1 MKRSLLPLSTLM
13 LLALSGCIT
22 TPPHSSPA
30 SLLSQA
36 ASIHPQPPHRA
47 LPPPQALRASFLP
60 PIRHAPSHLSPEHFN
75 LAVHNVPARAFFLGL
90 VKGTSYNIVVAPKV
104 RGRVTLTL
112 KRVTIPEVLAIL
124 EATYGYHYQRIPGGY
139 LVLPKGLLT
148 RVFQVNYLDVS
159 RKGVTRTM
167 VTSGETTNVPENNGY
182 GGGMYGGMY
191 GGEGGIGMTGY
202 SGAQG
207 GMSQQLYL
215 PSGQEASTSVET
227 KFKADFWKHIL
238 KALDS
243 IVGTTGGRKI
253 IVSPASGVVVVRATP
268 EDIRMAARYLK
279 TVQGSLDREVVIE
292 AKILEVTLNKGF
304 QTGINWA
311 ALGQPGTGKTIL
323 AGQIGGQNLFNQ
335 GVSTLAG
342 QPIALQP
349 NNPTPISSFP
359 TTAFGGTFA
368 TALNLGDFSGF
379 IELLQ
384 TQGQVHVL
392 SSPRVA
398 TLNNQQAVIKVGTDQ
413 YFVTGVNSNT
423 VALTAVST
431 ASNVIL
437 TPFFSGISL
446 DVTPQI
452 TSHGAVILQIH
463 PTVSKVTTQIT
474 SYTVSGQ
481 SSTLPLA
488 LSQVRESDTVVR
500 AHSGQVIVIGGLM
513 KNEIENQVYET
524 PVLGHIPFLG
534 NLFKQRLQK
543 TVKTELVILLRPIV
557 VGTRRAWSRYARHEA
572 HYFRGYG
579 HLLHSR
585 GH

>member
-1 MKRSLLPLSTLM
+1 MKRFFLSQSVLV
-13 LLALSGCIT
+13 LLALTGCVT

-36 ASIHPQPPHRA
+36 GRIHPKAPSRT
-47 LPPPQALRASFLP
+47 LPPPAALAASFLP
-60 PIRHAPSHLSPEHFN
+60 PIGHARGHLSPEHFD
-75 LAVHNVPARAFFLGL
+75 LSVHNVPARAFFLGL
-90 VKGTSYNIVVAPKV
+90 VKGTPYNIVVAPKV

-139 LVLPKGLLT
+139 LVLPKGLVT

-159 RKGVTRTM
+159 RKGITRTM

-182 GGGMYGGMY
+182 GAGMYGGMY
-191 GGEGGIGMTGY
+191 GGIGGGMTGY
-202 SGAQG
+202 SGMQG
-207 GMSQQLYL
+207 GLGQQLYL

-227 KFKADFWKHIL
+227 KFQSDFWKHIQ

-243 IVGTTGGRKI
+243 IIGTTGGRKI

-268 EDIRMAARYLK
+268 EEIRLAARYLK

-311 ALGQPGTGKTIL
+311 ALGQPGAGKTIL
-323 AGQIGGQNLFNQ
+323 AGQVGGQNLFNQ

-452 TSHGAVILQIH
+452 TSHGSVILQIH

-524 PVLGHIPFLG
+524 PVLGNIPLFG

-557 VGTRRAWSRYARHEA
+557 VGTRRSWARYARRESR
-572 HYFRGYG
+572 YFRGYG
-579 HLLHSR
+579 HLLHH
-585 GH
+585 GDH

>member
-1 MKRSLLPLSTLM
+1 MKRSCLLLILFVLP
-13 LLALSGCIT
+13 ALSGCILS
-22 TPPHSSPA
+22 PPHSSPA

-36 ASIHPQPPHRA
+36 ARTHPAAAHPA
-47 LPPPQALRASFLP
+47 PPPREIATSFLP
-60 PIRHAPSHLSPEHFN
+60 PIRHMPRIPSSEHFN
-75 LAVHNVPARAFFLGL
+75 LAVHRVPARAFFLGL
-90 VKGTSYNIVVAPKV
+90 VKGTPYNIVVAPKV
-104 RGRVTLTL
+104 NGRVTLTL
-112 KRVTIPEVLAIL
+112 KHVTVPEVLAIVQ
-124 EATYGYHYQRIPGGY
+124 ATYGYHYRHIPGGY

-182 GGGMYGGMY
+182 GGYGGYGAGMYG
-191 GGEGGIGMTGY
+191 
-202 SGAQG
+202 AQG
-207 GMSQQLYL
+207 YAGQGAFNQQLYL
-215 PSGQEASTSVET
+215 PSGQEASSSVET
-227 KFKADFWKHIL
+227 KFKSNFWKHIV
-238 KALDS
+238 KALDA
-243 IVGTTGGRKI
+243 IVGTGGGRQV
-253 IVSPASGVVVVRATP
+253 IVSPASGVVVVRAQP
-268 EDIRMAARYLK
+268 EEIRMAARYLR
-279 TVQGSLDREVVIE
+279 TVQGSLDREVVIQ

-304 QTGINWA
+304 QSGVNWA
-311 ALGQPGTGKTIL
+311 ALGQPGAGNSIL
-323 AGQIGGQNLFNQ
+323 AGQVGGQNLFNQ

-342 QPIALQP
+342 QPVTLEP
-349 NNPTPISSFP
+349 NNPKPISSFP

-368 TALNLGDFSGF
+368 AALNLGDFSGF

-392 SSPRVA
+392 SSPSVA

-431 ASNVIL
+431 ANNVVL

-446 DVTPQI
+446 DVTPEI
-452 TSHGAVILQIH
+452 TGHGSVILQIH
-463 PTVSKVTTQIT
+463 PTVSKVSTQIT

-513 KNEIENQVYET
+513 KNEIENEVYET
-524 PVLGHIPFLG
+524 PLLGQIPLLG
-534 NLFKQRLQK
+534 NLFKQKLQK
-543 TVKTELVILLRPIV
+543 SVKTELVILLRPIV
-557 VGTRRAWSRYARHEA
+557 VGTRESWSRYERHEA
-572 HYFRGYG
+572 RSFRAYG
-579 HLLHSR
+579 RLLHAG

>member
-1 MKRSLLPLSTLM
+1 MKKCFLPL
-13 LLALSGCIT
+13 LLLLTLSGCIIS
-22 TPPHSSPA
+22 PPHSSPA

-36 ASIHPQPPHRA
+36 ARIHPAPPHRA
-47 LPPPQALRASFLP
+47 TPPPASLASSFLP
-60 PIRHAPSHLSPEHFN
+60 PIQHAPAYLTPERFN
-75 LAVHNVPARAFFLGL
+75 LAVHDVPARAFFLGL
-90 VKGTSYNIVVAPKV
+90 VKGTPYNIVVAPKV
-104 RGRVTLTL
+104 SGRVTLTL
-112 KRVTIPEVLAIL
+112 KHVTIPEVLAIL

-182 GGGMYGGMY
+182 GSGMYGGMY
-191 GGEGGIGMTGY
+191 GGYGAGMTGY
-202 SGAQG
+202 PGAAG
-207 GMSQQLYL
+207 GLGQQQLYL

-227 KFKADFWKHIL
+227 KFKSDFWKHVQ

-253 IVSPASGVVVVRATP
+253 IVSPASGVVVVRGTP
-268 EDIRMAARYLK
+268 EEIRMAARYLK

-311 ALGQPGTGKTIL
+311 ALGQPGAGKTIL

-342 QPIALQP
+342 QPITLEP
-349 NNPTPISSFP
+349 NNPNPISSYP

-368 TALNLGDFSGF
+368 AALNLGDFSGF

-452 TSHGAVILQIH
+452 TGRGAVILQIH

-524 PVLGHIPFLG
+524 PVLGDIPLLG
-534 NLFKQRLQK
+534 NLFKQRLQT

-557 VGTRRAWSRYARHEA
+557 VGTRHAWAHYARHEA
-572 HYFRGYG
+572 RYFRGYG
-579 HLLHSR
+579 HLLHPR
-585 GH
+585 GQ

>member
-1 MKRSLLPLSTLM
+1 MKQLLLLLSALVLSTL
-13 LLALSGCIT
+13 SGCVT
-22 TPPHSSPA
+22 SLPHSSPA

-36 ASIHPQPPHRA
+36 ARTRA
-47 LPPPQALRASFLP
+47 TPSPKIPPPPQALAASFLP
-60 PIRHAPSHLSPEHFN
+60 PIGQVRGRLSPEHFN
-75 LAVHNVPARAFFLGL
+75 LSVRNMPARAFFLGL
-90 VKGTSYNIVVAPKV
+90 VKGTPFNIVVAPKV
-104 RGRVTLTL
+104 RGQVTLTL
-112 KRVTIPEVLAIL
+112 KHVTIPEVLAVM
-124 EATYGYHYQRIPGGY
+124 EATYGYHYQRISGGY

-148 RVFQVNYLDVS
+148 RVFQVNYLDAS

-182 GGGMYGGMY
+182 GGMYGGGLY
-191 GGEGGIGMTGY
+191 GGGY
-202 SGAQG
+202 PNMQGAQN
-207 GMSQQLYL
+207 QQMLL

-227 KFKADFWKHIL
+227 KFKSNFWKHIQ
-238 KALDS
+238 KTLDA
-243 IVGTTGGRKI
+243 IVGTAAGRKV
-253 IVSPASGVVVVRATP
+253 IVSPTSGVIVVRATP
-268 EDIRMAARYLK
+268 EEIRLVARYLK

-311 ALGQPGTGKTIL
+311 ALGQPGAGKTIL
-323 AGQIGGQNLFNQ
+323 AGQVGGQNLFNQ
-335 GVSTLAG
+335 GVSSLAG
-342 QPIALQP
+342 QPITLQP

-368 TALNLGDFSGF
+368 AALNLGDFNGF

-384 TQGQVHVL
+384 TQGLVHVL
-392 SSPRVA
+392 SSPSVA

-452 TSHGAVILQIH
+452 AGHGSVILQIH

-513 KNEIENQVYET
+513 KNEIENQVFET
-524 PVLGHIPFLG
+524 PVLGNIPLLG

-557 VGTRRAWSRYARHEA
+557 VGSRRAWAHYARHA
-572 HYFRGYG
+572 ARFFRGYG
-579 HLLHSR
+579 HLLHSG